1 VTPEF
6 SRPERVDT
14 IGERERAV
22 VVEATAAERA
32 ALAARFDVIAV
43 DALSAEWTIR
53 RTAAGIVARGRVRAA
68 VAQACSVTG
77 DPVPAAIDEPA
88 DILFVAQGTGAAA
101 EEELELD
108 ADAADTVFYAG
119 GAIDLGEAAA
129 ETMALALDPFPRS
142 PAAGAALRE
151 AGVRGD
157 DEPDAGG
164 AFGALAG
171 LRDRLKG

>member
-1 VTPEF
+1 MTPEF

-22 VVEATAAERA
+22 VVEAMPAERA
-32 ALAARFDVIAV
+32 ALATRFDVIAV

-77 DPVPAAIDEPA
+77 GPVPAIVDEPA
-88 DILFVAQGTGAAA
+88 DILFVPEGAGA

-142 PAAGAALRE
+142 PAAEAALRE